1 MASILTDLGEEYMIK
16 NNLDS
21 ASFDV
26 GLYNDSTD
34 AISDSDDLASI
45 TTEPSDGNYTRQSS
59 IAMGA
64 SDISGDWGVDN
75 DSQISFDVT
84 NTTGTVDS
92 YFFVANFQ
100 AEDTADGSSTD
111 HLIVT
116 GSLSQS
122 YDLSNVDT
130 LDISAGTAGVTVS

>member
-1 MASILTDLGEEYMIK
+1 MASILTDLGEEWMIT

-21 ASFDV
+21 TTVDV

-34 AISDSDDLASI
+34 SISDTDDISSI
-45 TTEPSDGNYTRQSS
+45 STEPSDGNYSRVSS
-59 IAMGA
+59 VALSA

-75 DSQISFDVT
+75 DSQISFNVSG
-84 NTTGTVDS
+84 TTGTVDS

-100 AEDTADGSSTD
+100 ANDTGDGSSTD
-111 HLIVT
+111 HLVLT

-130 LDISAGTAGVTVS
+130 LDISAGTSGVTVN